1 MISKTR
7 KKNFLLYFKN
17 LNQKLIYV
25 CYCFIMVTISL
36 GREFSMKKMLDVI
49 VPVYN
54 EEACITETIQRLFN
68 LRNILIDELDVNF
81 IFVNDGSKDK
91 SLEILKSF
99 ASRYPFIKVIGFS
112 RNFGHQMAVTA
123 GLDYSKGDYV
133 AIIDADLQDPPE
145 LIKDMYEKSKDG
157 YQVVYGKRLKRKA
170 ETLFKKFTAFAF
182 YRLLDFM
189 CQINIPTDTGDFRL
203 ITREVADAVKSMPEK
218 HRFIRGMV
226 PWVGFNSAPLYY
238 NRDERFA
245 GETKYPLSKMLKLAF
260 DGIFSFSVKPLKFIT
275 DAGIALMIMAVAAF
289 VSGIVFKCNIS
300 IISSVVLF
308 VGSLQ
313 MIALGIIGEY
323 IGRIFEEAKDRPL
336 YIVKDKINL

>member
-1 MISKTR
+1 
-7 KKNFLLYFKN
+7 
-17 LNQKLIYV
+17 
-25 CYCFIMVTISL
+25 
-36 GREFSMKKMLDVI
+36 MKKLLDVI

-54 EEACITETIQRLFN
+54 ECACISETIQRLFN
-68 LRNILIDELDVNF
+68 LRNLLIDELEVNF

-91 SLEILKSF
+91 SLDILKSF
-99 ASRYPFIKVIGFS
+99 AMKYPFVKVIGFS
-112 RNFGHQMAVTA
+112 RNFGHQIAVSA

-145 LIKDMYEKSKDG
+145 LIKDMYMMAKDG
-157 YQVVYGKRLKRKA
+157 GHDIVYGKRLKRKS
-170 ETLFKKFTAFAF
+170 ESFFKKFSAFAF
-182 YRLLDFM
+182 YRLLNSM

-226 PWVGFNSAPLYY
+226 PWVGFDSVPLYY

-275 DAGIALMIMAVAAF
+275 DAGIALFIMAAVAFAAGIF
-289 VSGIVFKCNIS
+289 FRCSVSV
-300 IISSVVLF
+300 ISSVVLF
-308 VGSLQ
+308 VGALQ
-313 MIALGIIGEY
+313 MLALGIIGEY
-323 IGRIFEEAKDRPL
+323 VGRIFEESKNRPL

>member
-1 MISKTR
+1 
-7 KKNFLLYFKN
+7 
-17 LNQKLIYV
+17 
-25 CYCFIMVTISL
+25 
-36 GREFSMKKMLDVI
+36 MKKLLDVI

-54 EEACITETIQRLFN
+54 ECACISETIQRLFN
-68 LRNILIDELDVNF
+68 LRNLLIDELEVNF

-91 SLEILKSF
+91 SLDILKSF
-99 ASRYPFIKVIGFS
+99 AMKYPFVKVIGFS
-112 RNFGHQMAVTA
+112 RNFGHQIAVSA

-145 LIKDMYEKSKDG
+145 LIKDMYMLLKDG
-157 YQVVYGKRLKRKA
+157 GHDIVYGKRLKRKS
-170 ETLFKKFTAFAF
+170 ETFFKKFSAYAF
-182 YRLLDFM
+182 YRLLNSM

-203 ITREVADAVKSMPEK
+203 ITREVAEAVKSMPEK

-226 PWVGFNSAPLYY
+226 PWVGFDSAPLYY

-275 DAGIALMIMAVAAF
+275 DAGIALFIMAAAAF
-289 VSGIVFKCNIS
+289 AAGIFFRCSVSV
-300 IISSVVLF
+300 ISSVVLF
-308 VGSLQ
+308 VGALQ

-323 IGRIFEEAKDRPL
+323 VGRIFEESKNRPL

>member
-1 MISKTR
+1 
-7 KKNFLLYFKN
+7 
-17 LNQKLIYV
+17 
-25 CYCFIMVTISL
+25 
-36 GREFSMKKMLDVI
+36 MKKLLDVI

-54 EEACITETIQRLFN
+54 ECACISETIQRLFN
-68 LRNILIDELDVNF
+68 LRNLLIDELEVNF

-91 SLEILKSF
+91 SLDILKSF
-99 ASRYPFIKVIGFS
+99 AMKYPFVKVIGFS
-112 RNFGHQMAVTA
+112 RNFGHQIAVSA

-145 LIKDMYEKSKDG
+145 LIKDMYMMAKDG
-157 YQVVYGKRLKRKA
+157 GHDIVYGKRLKRKS
-170 ETLFKKFTAFAF
+170 ETFFKKFSAYAF
-182 YRLLDFM
+182 YRLLNSM

-203 ITREVADAVKSMPEK
+203 ITREVAEAVKSMPEK

-226 PWVGFNSAPLYY
+226 PWVGFDSVPLYY

-275 DAGIALMIMAVAAF
+275 DAGIALFIMAAAAF
-289 VSGIVFKCNIS
+289 AAGIFFRCSVSV
-300 IISSVVLF
+300 ISSVVLF
-308 VGSLQ
+308 VGALQ

-323 IGRIFEEAKDRPL
+323 VGRIFEESKNRPL